1 MTTYRILKNWISRRI
16 YYSGRVRHAGRYLC
30 LTSRNVSPVA
40 VLSDTLCLTFFSL
53 GVFEEVHRKT
63 VTVTFSK
70 TFGMCLDYYVWQ
82 RYGMRFLNYDLYHR
96 VLSDICQTGQK
107 WAKTACGAN
116 HTLGR
121 LTEAARVPPRRS
133 TRAQGMPD
141 RLPRPDTPYERF
153 MSDIWCQTS
162 SSIQIQG
169 KMRTFYQCFLS
180 QEKSWL

>member
-16 YYSGRVRHAGRYLC
+16 YSSSPVRHAGRYLC

-53 GVFEEVHRKT
+53 SVFELNHRKT

-70 TFGMCLDYYVWQ
+70 TFGMCSDYYVWQ
-82 RYGMRFLNYDLYHR
+82 GYGMLFLNYDLYHR

-121 LTEAARVPPRRS
+121 LTEAARVPARRS

-169 KMRTFYQCFLS
+169 KIRTFCHYFLS
-180 QEKSWL
+180 QEKLWL